1 MPMQA
6 ATGGN
11 RNAMNMLVMGD
22 GLRDWSYG
30 LFDCFADLSTCMYDT
45 QSTTNLPPA
54 VPFPD

>member
-1 MPMQA
+1 MQA